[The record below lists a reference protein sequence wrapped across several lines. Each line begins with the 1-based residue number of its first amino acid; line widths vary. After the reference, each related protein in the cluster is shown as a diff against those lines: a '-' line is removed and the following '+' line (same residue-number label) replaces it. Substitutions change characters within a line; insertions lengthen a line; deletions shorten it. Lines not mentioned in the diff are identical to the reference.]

1 MAISFQNCSFKKL
14 YNYIT
19 RKRIW
24 ESLVVLRNVLLD
36 REKRKGFTGFKQ
48 KKDDIVNS
56 NVNAVNT
63 QENDKN
69 FLIKNINNSNDG
81 EMVDT
86 SISEVD
92 LSSVS
97 ERKVETIDHS
107 KRSFDEK
114 SITGNRILDMELFF
128 CQFKMASA

>member
-1 MAISFQNCSFKKL
+1 M
-14 YNYIT
+14 
-19 RKRIW
+19 
-24 ESLVVLRNVLLD
+24 LRNELLE
-36 REKRKGFTGFKQ
+36 REKRKRFTGFMQ

-69 FLIKNINNSNDG
+69 FLVKNINNSNDG

-92 LSSVS
+92 FSVS
-97 ERKVETIDHS
+97 ERKVETVDHS
-107 KRSFDEK
+107 KTSFDEK

-128 CQFKMASA
+128 CAFKMASA

>member
-14 YNYIT
+14 YNYII

-24 ESLVVLRNVLLD
+24 ESLVVLRNELLE
-36 REKRKGFTGFKQ
+36 REKRKRFTGFMQ

-69 FLIKNINNSNDG
+69 FLVKNINNSNDG

-86 SISEVD
+86 SIFEVD

-97 ERKVETIDHS
+97 ERKVETVDHS
-107 KRSFDEK
+107 KTSFEK
-114 SITGNRILDMELFF
+114 SIIGNRILDMELFF
-128 CQFKMASA
+128 CAFKMASA

>member
-1 MAISFQNCSFKKL
+1 M
-14 YNYIT
+14 
-19 RKRIW
+19 
-24 ESLVVLRNVLLD
+24 LRNVLLD

-69 FLIKNINNSNDG
+69 FLVKNINNSNDG

-86 SISEVD
+86 SIFEVD

-97 ERKVETIDHS
+97 ERKVETVDHS
-107 KRSFDEK
+107 KTSFEK
-114 SITGNRILDMELFF
+114 SIIGNRILDMELFF
-128 CQFKMASA
+128 CAFKMASA

>member
-1 MAISFQNCSFKKL
+1 M
-14 YNYIT
+14 
-19 RKRIW
+19 
-24 ESLVVLRNVLLD
+24 LRNELLE
-36 REKRKGFTGFKQ
+36 REKRKRFTGFIQ

-69 FLIKNINNSNDG
+69 FLVKNINNSKDG

-97 ERKVETIDHS
+97 ERKVETVDHS
-107 KRSFDEK
+107 KTSFDEK

-128 CQFKMASA
+128 CVFKMASV

>member
-14 YNYIT
+14 YNYII

>member
-14 YNYIT
+14 YNYII

-24 ESLVVLRNVLLD
+24 GSLVVLRNVLLE
-36 REKRKGFTGFKQ
+36 REKRKRFTGFIQ

-69 FLIKNINNSNDG
+69 FLVKNINNSNDG

-86 SISEVD
+86 SIFEVD

-97 ERKVETIDHS
+97 ERKVETVDHS
-107 KRSFDEK
+107 KTSFEK
-114 SITGNRILDMELFF
+114 SIIGNRILDMELFF
-128 CQFKMASA
+128 CAFKMASA

>member
-97 ERKVETIDHS
+97 ERKVETMDHS

>member
-14 YNYIT
+14 YNYII

-24 ESLVVLRNVLLD
+24 GSLVVLRNVLLET
-36 REKRKGFTGFKQ
+36 EKRKRFTGFIQ

-69 FLIKNINNSNDG
+69 FLVKNINNSNDG

-86 SISEVD
+86 SIFEVD

-97 ERKVETIDHS
+97 ERKVETVDHS
-107 KRSFDEK
+107 KTSFEK
-114 SITGNRILDMELFF
+114 SIIGNRILDMELFF
-128 CQFKMASA
+128 CAFKMASA

>member
-1 MAISFQNCSFKKL
+1 MAISFQNSSFKKL
-14 YNYIT
+14 YNYII

>member
-1 MAISFQNCSFKKL
+1 M
-14 YNYIT
+14 
-19 RKRIW
+19 
-24 ESLVVLRNVLLD
+24 LRNVLLET
-36 REKRKGFTGFKQ
+36 EKRKRFTGFIP

-69 FLIKNINNSNDG
+69 FLVKNINNSNDG

-86 SISEVD
+86 SIFEVD

-97 ERKVETIDHS
+97 ERKVETVDHS
-107 KRSFDEK
+107 KTSFEK
-114 SITGNRILDMELFF
+114 SIIGNRILDMELFF
-128 CQFKMASA
+128 CAFKMASA

>member
-14 YNYIT
+14 YNYII

-24 ESLVVLRNVLLD
+24 GSLVVLRNVLLE
-36 REKRKGFTGFKQ
+36 REKRKRFTGFIQ

-69 FLIKNINNSNDG
+69 FLVKNINNSNDG
-81 EMVDT
+81 ERVDT
-86 SISEVD
+86 SIFEVD

-97 ERKVETIDHS
+97 ERKVETVDHS
-107 KRSFDEK
+107 KTSFEK
-114 SITGNRILDMELFF
+114 SIIGNRILDMELFF
-128 CQFKMASA
+128 CAFKMASA

>member
-14 YNYIT
+14 YNYII

-24 ESLVVLRNVLLD
+24 GSLAVLRNVLLE
-36 REKRKGFTGFKQ
+36 REKRKRFTGFIQ

-69 FLIKNINNSNDG
+69 FLVKNINNSNDG

-86 SISEVD
+86 SIFEVD

-97 ERKVETIDHS
+97 ERKVETVDHS
-107 KRSFDEK
+107 KTSFEK
-114 SITGNRILDMELFF
+114 SIIGNRILDMELFF
-128 CQFKMASA
+128 CAFKMASA

>member
-1 MAISFQNCSFKKL
+1 MAISFQNWSFKKL
-14 YNYIT
+14 YNYII

>member
-14 YNYIT
+14 YNYII

-69 FLIKNINNSNDG
+69 FLVKNINNSNDG

-86 SISEVD
+86 SIFEVD

-97 ERKVETIDHS
+97 ERKVETVDHS
-107 KRSFDEK
+107 KTSFEK
-114 SITGNRILDMELFF
+114 SIIGNRILDMELFF
-128 CQFKMASA
+128 CAFKMASA